1 MLMVVAVE
9 IVKAN
14 YVISE
19 NMMSRWILTVTKQ
32 VPDNQYTHL
41 CIKP

>member
-41 CIKP
+41 CM